1 MSQDIWNANQ
11 VFFQQQ
17 YDSPLCYPSSQGI
30 SGATVTWCVCMQTNT
45 GTLSTATVS
54 GNSSTGTLTQAL
66 FPTMVGPTES
76 ACAYSSFNQLP
87 KGLYIP
93 STITAPVF
101 STNSTSSATSIQ
113 TTTPTSSAAPIQA
126 TPILFC
132 QDYTTYYSSTSCKF
146 HAVSASTVNDTA
158 NAFRNQYPNNPMTST
173 AGNITQVYGSNPFYL
188 MNVGWIAGCTGP
200 SQVVQNP
207 VASNQSIQA
216 LDLLKS
222 AYYECG

>member
-1 MSQDIWNANQ
+1 
-11 VFFQQQ
+11 
-17 YDSPLCYPSSQGI
+17 
-30 SGATVTWCVCMQTNT
+30 MQTNT

-87 KGLYIP
+87 KELYIP

-113 TTTPTSSAAPIQA
+113 TTNSTSSATSTQTTTPTSSAAPTQTTTPTSSAAPIQM
-126 TPILFC
+126 TPILYC

-216 LDLLKS
+216 LDLLRN
-222 AYYECG
+222 AYYDCE